1 MEDPRGPVREVM
13 SRGAISVNEKL
24 TLRSL
29 AAVLDELDIGVALV
43 ACPDGSVGVVSER
56 DVVRALAEGADP
68 DEVWAA
74 DVMIDDL
81 VLAEPEETIVDVAER
96 MSAESVRHVTGHCCV
111 GRKSDTTPAA
121 REVLR
126 VGKYTIGVHFHAGQ
140 ITHPASRGGPEGPAP
155 P

>member
-1 MEDPRGPVREVM
+1 MAELRNPVREVM
-13 SRGAISVNEKL
+13 SRGAISVDEKL

-29 AAVLDELDIGVALV
+29 AAVLYELDIGIAVVAR
-43 ACPDGSVGVVSER
+43 PDGSVGVVSER

-96 MSAESVRHVTGHCCV
+96 MSAESVRHVTVVDRGTIV
-111 GRKSDTTPAA
+111 GVVSA
-121 REVLR
+121 RDVLPILTDYAR
-126 VGKYTIGVHFHAGQ
+126 ATL
-140 ITHPASRGGPEGPAP
+140 
-155 P
+155 